1 MRAEKPAKIYSSPV
15 FSISICHF
23 SSDPA
28 DPENFPDP
36 LRLVDRPSNIMS
48 HILILKGNP
57 LRRLIGFLS
66 GFLQVFSGCG
76 HTEDTAAVCDD
87 LAFVVEFCSGVEDII
102 VVFSLELLKSFDR
115 ESLFVLD
122 RVAVGCK
129 DNADRRTI
137 IVEL

>member
-1 MRAEKPAKIYSSPV
+1 MMSYGAFQMHESRKTGEDLFIAGFLNINLS
-15 FSISICHF
+15 F

-28 DPENFPDP
+28 DPENFPGSLTP
-36 LRLVDRPSNIMS
+36 RRSPVNIMS

-76 HTEDTAAVCDD
+76 HTEDTATVCDD

-102 VVFSLELLKSFDR
+102 VVFSLELLKSFDQ
-115 ESLFVLD
+115 ESFLYST
-122 RVAVGCK
+122 G
-129 DNADRRTI
+129 
-137 IVEL
+137 